1 MYKLYINILQ
11 ALSSFP
17 MRNKLLVLCLCL
29 LFSLHLAAQQ
39 EQTNS
44 PAPVYGVPGITHYQR
59 QDFNA
64 DPQFWSVCE
73 DASGVL
79 YFGNN
84 DGALVFDGERWHKV
98 YLPNNSAVRSL
109 TTDGAGNVYAGG
121 YNEMGLIRQDAQGQY
136 YYASLL
142 DSLKFQDKDL
152 ENLWQ
157 VHALKG
163 AVIFR
168 SFNKLIAI
176 RGKNVT
182 ALPSTSSFQRSYTVN
197 DQLYVHDK
205 ELGLLRLDVE
215 KLQFSNAFSAEALHH
230 EYVVALLPG
239 KEANQLVAF
248 ANSGKIYLLNQRS
261 GQAELWKDIFQDTSQ
276 DQVINAIKSANGQYY
291 LGTLSSRIIAMN
303 EDGYVYKDE
312 QNFQRIQDKTVL
324 NLYQTS
330 KGNIWAL
337 LNNGLDYIDFNS
349 PVSTLFDNAS
359 IYDVLVQQNK
369 MYLATNQGIFYTPLS
384 KHNPEISSLSFE
396 KIKGTE
402 GQAWSLQLV
411 DGEVIGAHD
420 HGLFVLNERESS
432 KIGSIEG
439 IWKVIPV
446 AGSTSQYL
454 ACSYNGL
461 YLLDKNPEGKWQ
473 VLRKISGFNESCRDI
488 LAAES
493 PGTYWVCH
501 GYKGVFRIK
510 LDADLSR
517 VTSMEHFTTQ
527 NGLPSPFNVNVFRW
541 EGDVVFT
548 TNGGIYSYDL
558 QNNQF
563 VPYAALNSILDKNVN
578 TRKLLQFRDRTWF
591 VQDDEAGYFISEKGK
606 SSIEKELFLQFKGSF
621 NRGMECIVPL
631 DEQRVLFGTNIGL
644 YLFDFSNKQ
653 NKQEVL
659 THISSVRYTIN
670 QEELGLPVKAEVNNW
685 VALPHNTSTIRF
697 EFSAPNMQNNSNVQ
711 YSYLLE
717 NVESD
722 WSAWKS
728 TPYKEYTHLRPGRYT
743 FKVRSRSLLGVNG
756 KESVYYFEVQ
766 PIWYNTPWAWGL
778 YLVLTALFI
787 VLLVYLIG
795 RKIAYEN
802 DKTRHEEQKARK
814 LLELELQQMKL
825 QAEQERML
833 QEKEQLEEDVIYKSK
848 ELANYTMLLVKKR
861 EVISD
866 LLQDLKALREISKN
880 DTSRTKLREI
890 VKKVGDHL
898 SDEEHLQ
905 VFETNFEK
913 VHHDFFTKLKEL
925 YPDLNQR
932 ELRLCAFVK
941 MNLSNKEISPL
952 LNISVRGVETAR
964 YRIRKKLNLEHE
976 HNLVEYLE
984 SLSPSSEQEEEAKEL
999 QS

>member
-1 MYKLYINILQ
+1 
-11 ALSSFP
+11 
-17 MRNKLLVLCLCL
+17 MRVRLVLLFLILTIFPGL
-29 LFSLHLAAQQ
+29 LAPLLAQASDNN
-39 EQTNS
+39 T
-44 PAPVYGVPGITHYQR
+44 PPPVHGVPGITHYQR

-73 DASGVL
+73 DAAGIL

-98 YLPNNSAVRSL
+98 FLPNNSAVRSL
-109 TTDGAGNVYAGG
+109 TADAEGNVYAGG
-121 YNEMGLIRQDAQGQY
+121 YNEMGLIRQDAQGRY
-136 YYASLL
+136 YYTSLL
-142 DSLKFQDKDL
+142 DSLSFHDSAL

-157 VHALKG
+157 VHAISG
-163 AVIFR
+163 AVVYR
-168 SFNKLIAI
+168 SFNKLVAI

-182 ALPSTSSFQRSYTVN
+182 ALPASSSFLRSYTLN
-197 DQLYVHDK
+197 DKLYVLDRVQ
-205 ELGLLRLDVE
+205 GLLRLDVSS
-215 KLQFSNAFSAEALHH
+215 LQFSTVFPAEAFDN
-230 EYVVALLPG
+230 EFIVALLP
-239 KEANQLVAF
+239 APDPSNFVAF
-248 ANSGKIYLLNQRS
+248 AGSGKVYLLNPHM
-261 GQAELWKDIFQDTSQ
+261 GEATLWKDIFQDATQ
-276 DQVINAIKSANGQYY
+276 DQLINAIQGTNGQYY
-291 LGTLSSRIIAMN
+291 LGTLSSRIIAM
-303 EDGYVYKDE
+303 DGDGSVNKDE

-324 NLYQTS
+324 NLFQTS

-359 IYDVLVQQNK
+359 IYDVLVQQDK
-369 MYLATNQGIFYTPLS
+369 MYLATNQGFFYTPLRADGTAV
-384 KHNPEISSLSFE
+384 SSLSFE

-411 DGEVIGAHD
+411 DGQVLGAHD
-420 HGLFVLNERESS
+420 HGLFELDEAKSTR
-432 KIGSIEG
+432 IGSIDG
-439 IWKVIPV
+439 IWKVIPA
-446 AGSTSQYL
+446 AGSDTQYL

-461 YLLDKNPEGKWQ
+461 YLLEKEANQQWR
-473 VLRKISGFNESCRDI
+473 VLHKISGFNESSRDI
-488 LAAES
+488 LAAET

-510 LDADLSR
+510 LDADHSR
-517 VTSMEHFTTQ
+517 VTAMEHFTTQ

-541 EGDVVFT
+541 ENNVVFT

-563 VPYAALNSILDKNVN
+563 VPFMPLNQVLDAKLN
-578 TRKLLQFRDRTWF
+578 TRKLLQFRDKTWF
-591 VQDDEAGYFISEKGK
+591 VQDDEAGYFITAKGK
-606 SSIEKELFLQFKGSF
+606 STLQKELFLQFKSLF

-631 DEQRVLFGTNIGL
+631 DEQRVLFGTNLGL
-644 YLFDFSNKQ
+644 YLFDFSNEQ
-653 NKQEVL
+653 NPGQVQ
-659 THISSVRYTIN
+659 THISSVRYTLN
-670 QEELGLPVKAEVNNW
+670 QEELGLPVKAASNTW
-685 VALPHNTSTIRF
+685 VQLPHTTNTIRF
-697 EFSAPNMQNNSNVQ
+697 EFASPGMQNNTNVQ
-711 YSYLLE
+711 YSFLLQ
-717 NVESD
+717 NVDED
-722 WSAWKS
+722 WSAWKN

-756 KESVYYFEVQ
+756 KESIYYFEVM

-778 YLVLTALFI
+778 YIVAAALLV
-787 VLLVYLIG
+787 VLLVWSIG

-802 DKTRHEEQKARK
+802 DKTRQEEQKARK
-814 LLELELQQMKL
+814 LLELEIQQMRL
-825 QAEQERML
+825 QSQQEQML
-833 QEKEQLEEDVIYKSK
+833 QEKELLEEDVIYKSK

-861 EVISD
+861 EVFSE
-866 LLQDLKALREISKN
+866 LLQDLKTLRELAKN
-880 DTSRTKLREI
+880 ETSRTKLREI

-898 SDEEHLQ
+898 SDEEHLH

-932 ELRLCAFVK
+932 DLRLCAFVK
-941 MNLSNKEISPL
+941 MNLTNKEISPL

-984 SLSPSSEQEEEAKEL
+984 SLSPTTQEPEVVD
-999 QS
+999 